1 MGSRVRVG
9 MLELFPN
16 TTGQV
21 PSGRRRGRFHFY
33 SGISVPVCLGNDE
46 TGREEC
52 AQIYI

>member
-21 PSGRRRGRFHFY
+21 PSGRRRGKIPFLSRYLSSCVF
-33 SGISVPVCLGNDE
+33 GE
-46 TGREEC
+46 
-52 AQIYI
+52 